1 MKEIKNKEQ
10 KGKQVS
16 KIILSASQDTGIT
29 LVALVITIV
38 ILIILSTVTINALI
52 GENGLITNAQT
63 ATMMTEFSI
72 YKEEMETFSATKK
85 LENMDY
91 SRESLNA
98 GSTSLTY
105 DTKEEVGGNIQTVIP
120 SLDNKYVDKFEIIKG
135 ELLLNTTDGDEMQ
148 VAMRLGIEVN
158 PYEIVDGVLLS
169 SNTNLGLQTSNG
181 TITIP
186 DSVREIG
193 AGAFS
198 NVKGLKTVIIPG
210 TVKRIGTNAFTNNSE
225 LEKVILEEGVEVI
238 GAEAF
243 KQCTG
248 IKSIELP
255 ESLVSVEQR
264 AFSSCENL
272 DNVKVPS
279 KITIIEAET
288 FNNCQNLTN
297 ITFPE
302 NLQEIRS
309 NAFLDCKK
317 LDNLRIPK
325 NVSIISSNALT
336 GCLSLSNIEILA
348 EDTNYIYENGM
359 LMEVKTNEIIF
370 ISNIVLNNINTFIIP
385 EGITNYST
393 NISTYGNI
401 TEIIIPK
408 SLEKI
413 GNATIFPKT
422 ISNVQV
428 TEGNTSF
435 VVENNC
441 LYNGDKTELIMC
453 FTKEKTVDIASET
466 KIIKAVA
473 FKQATNIESVA
484 FENNITTLEGN
495 IFCWDY
501 NLNLKEIYIGQNVN
515 NISSTFQ
522 YGCTKYGTVT
532 IDEANPNYSI
542 ENNELYNKDKTELLG
557 IWYNINGTYEVKH
570 GVTKI
575 GDGAFTFKIN
585 MAEVILPDGLKEIGN
600 SFNYCTGLTEIY
612 IPNSVEKI
620 GTTAFNNSSN
630 LQLIKIDKE
639 PNTIDG
645 APWGAIG
652 WDRAVQWLR

>member
-52 GENGLITNAQT
+52 GENGLITNAQM
-63 ATMMTEFSI
+63 ATLMTEFSI

-453 FTKEKTVDIASET
+453 FTKECRSRYSRYNRNSEKLCILAGNQYRECSIRWKYNNIKEQIFWHTTT
-466 KIIKAVA
+466 KIK
-473 FKQATNIESVA
+473 S
-484 FENNITTLEGN
+484 
-495 IFCWDY
+495 
-501 NLNLKEIYIGQNVN
+501 IYIGAGVTSINTIFKYMN
-515 NISSTFQ
+515 
-522 YGCTKYGTVT
+522 YYGTVT
-532 IDEANPNYSI
+532 VDEANPNYSI